1 MKKRRIVLCTIL
13 MAIVVIVVLSIIFLF
28 HNKAKV
34 PEYVFLYA
42 DNQTKDYPTTL
53 GDERFAELVY
63 ERTDGRIKIQVKC
76 DAELGS
82 EGDAISQMKN
92 GGIAFARVST
102 SQMAEKVPEMNVLL
116 LPYLYDD
123 SDHMWR
129 VLDGEIGDDFL
140 NKVQDYDLVGLSWY
154 DAGARN
160 FYSVDKPITCVED
173 CAGMNIRIQK
183 SALMT
188 DVIRALGANPV
199 EIDYRDVY
207 DALERG
213 TVNAAENNMPS
224 YEAKKHYK
232 LAKYYTLDEHMRIP
246 EMQICSKVV
255 WDMLSPQ
262 DQQIIMECAKESAI
276 YERELWTQREAESK
290 QIAMDNGTEV
300 ITVSIEEKREFRKA
314 MEDVYQ
320 KYCGDDMDTIVKIME
335 Y

>member
-1 MKKRRIVLCTIL
+1 MESRLMGAAAAVVSACSAVSDVSSADASVTSAVASEIVS
-13 MAIVVIVVLSIIFLF
+13 AEADEYVVDAVPHKQYCLVHFLF
-28 HNKAKV
+28 DGSPTA
-34 PEYVFLYA
+34 PEG
-42 DNQTKDYPTTL
+42 YPW
-53 GDERFAELVY
+53 RF
-63 ERTDGRIKIQVKC
+63 R
-76 DAELGS
+76 
-82 EGDAISQMKN
+82 
-92 GGIAFARVST
+92 
-102 SQMAEKVPEMNVLL
+102 LL
-116 LPYLYDD
+116 
-123 SDHMWR
+123 
-129 VLDGEIGDDFL
+129 
-140 NKVQDYDLVGLSWY
+140 
-154 DAGARN
+154 A
-160 FYSVDKPITCVED
+160 D

-213 TVNAAENNMPS
+213 TVDAAENNMPS

-255 WDMLSPQ
+255 WDMLSEE
-262 DQQIIMECAKESAI
+262 DRQIITECAKESAI
-276 YERELWTQREAESK
+276 YERELWIQREAKSK

-320 KYCGDDMDTIVKIME
+320 KYCGDDMDMIVKIME